1 MGLGLSGT
9 CRFGRSGTRDSDYR
23 ERLIATK
30 PRKSAWNH
38 PPSNYANRKESF
50 GFLLTHSDAGNR
62 TCAGRRIARWSDKP
76 LGFLIFRS
84 PELSAWPLEAAWLAA
99 SAAPG
104 EAVSTQSQRLFGGEI
119 DAEVTARADPRGAT
133 HTGRASSREA
143 GGKQG

>member
-50 GFLLTHSDAGNR
+50 GFLLTLLEAGHR
-62 TCAGRRIARWSDKP
+62 TCAVRPFVRWSEQ
-76 LGFLIFRS
+76 LLVFFIFRS
-84 PELSAWPLEAAWLAA
+84 PSLSAFPLSSDCL
-99 SAAPG
+99 PG
-104 EAVSTQSQRLFGGEI
+104 SLSL
-119 DAEVTARADPRGAT
+119 
-133 HTGRASSREA
+133 
-143 GGKQG
+143 

>member
-62 TCAGRRIARWSDKP
+62 TCAGRRIVRWSEKP

-84 PELSAWPLEAAWLAA
+84 PELSAWPRSDEHTSELQSLMRTS
-99 SAAPG
+99 SA
-104 EAVSTQSQRLFGGEI
+104 VFCL
-119 DAEVTARADPRGAT
+119 
-133 HTGRASSREA
+133 
-143 GGKQG
+143 K

>member
-50 GFLLTHSDAGNR
+50 GFLLTHSDAGHR
-62 TCAGRRIARWSDKP
+62 TCAGRRIVRWSEKP
-76 LGFLIFRS
+76 LGS
-84 PELSAWPLEAAWLAA
+84 SEEHTSELQSIMRN
-99 SAAPG
+99 SY
-104 EAVSTQSQRLFGGEI
+104 AVFCLKKKITNTNQ
-119 DAEVTARADPRGAT
+119 
-133 HTGRASSREA
+133 
-143 GGKQG
+143 